1 MIRQRHV
8 DGFDVRVAQPSRF
21 QDRIQGRRVA
31 DTRRVHG
38 ELHALEIRG
47 RFVAATVDVVL
58 ADQDL
63 GRPIS

>member
-8 DGFDVRVAQPSRF
+8 DGLDVRVAQPSRF

-38 ELHALEIRG
+38 EFHALEIRG
-47 RFVAATVDVVL
+47 RLIAATINVVL

-63 GRPIS
+63 GRTVA